1 MFASRLSGVC
11 EGKRGRRE
19 EPGKGPSCKE
29 RPRER
34 DRLAPW
40 AGGGEE
46 LVRQNVEA
54 KSRGGSFTAG
64 HSHTAACVS
73 NVILA

>member
-1 MFASRLSGVC
+1 MCVRARGAG
-11 EGKRGRRE
+11 GKSL
-19 EPGKGPSCKE
+19 GKDPAIAYKE

-46 LVRQNVEA
+46 LVRQNVDA
-54 KSRGGSFTAG
+54 KSRGSSFTAG
-64 HSHTAACVS
+64 HSHTAAFVS